1 MHSRCRRP
9 LTWYVWSHHS
19 YNEVWSK
26 TFSILLFLL
35 NLSNLFFSGWI
46 CEEIEY
52 STKKEKN
59 SESDEDSSDEDD
71 DVTETK
77 TEGFEEKT

>member
-1 MHSRCRRP
+1 
-9 LTWYVWSHHS
+9 
-19 YNEVWSK
+19 
-26 TFSILLFLL
+26 L